1 MFALFAAFFIGQHV
15 DFSAFNRIQTLLM
28 ITVAIAMA
36 GMVLGWQS
44 ELLGGLLN
52 VGGVLAFYTIH
63 FAARASWPPPTFPLL
78 AVPGLLY
85 LIAWWCHTPAST
97 EP

>member
-1 MFALFAAFFIGQHV
+1 MLGLFAAFFLGQQA
-15 DFSAFNRIQTLLM
+15 DLSALNRIQTLLM
-28 ITVAIAMA
+28 IAVCIALA
-36 GMVLGWQS
+36 GMLVGWQS

-78 AVPGLLY
+78 AVPGLLF
-85 LIAWWCHTPAST
+85 LISWWCHSPAT
-97 EP
+97 E